1 MNATQ
6 NVDTAPK
13 SLNAA
18 LLAKRDAG
26 RKLLLP
32 YVTAGIVPGWVDL
45 VEAIVEAGADAVEI
59 GIPFSDPAM
68 DGPTIQQASVQ
79 ALDNGITP
87 HAAVSAL
94 RDREFDV
101 PLIAMTYFNL
111 VYRYGCERFASDL
124 AASGLS
130 AAILPDLPFESA
142 GEWLAAAGE
151 HGIENVLLAAP
162 VTSDERLAMLTS
174 KTQGFMYTVSTMGTT
189 GERSNLDDAGT
200 VLARRVK
207 AISDVPVVIGFGIS
221 NPDHAVAASRE
232 ADGVVVASALMRTL
246 LEGGSIDDV
255 AGQVRDMRTALDTAY

>member
-1 MNATQ
+1 M
-6 NVDTAPK
+6 
-13 SLNAA
+13 
-18 LLAKRDAG
+18 
-26 RKLLLP
+26 
-32 YVTAGIVPGWVDL
+32 
-45 VEAIVEAGADAVEI
+45 
-59 GIPFSDPAM
+59 
-68 DGPTIQQASVQ
+68 
-79 ALDNGITP
+79 
-87 HAAVSAL
+87 
-94 RDREFDV
+94 
-101 PLIAMTYFNL
+101 
-111 VYRYGCERFASDL
+111 
-124 AASGLS
+124 
-130 AAILPDLPFESA
+130 
-142 GEWLAAAGE
+142 
-151 HGIENVLLAAP
+151 LAAP